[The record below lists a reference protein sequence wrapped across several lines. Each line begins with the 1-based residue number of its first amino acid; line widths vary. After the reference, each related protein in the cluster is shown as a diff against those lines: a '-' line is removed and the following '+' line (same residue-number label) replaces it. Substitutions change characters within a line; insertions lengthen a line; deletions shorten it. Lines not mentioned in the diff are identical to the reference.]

1 MAKRRFTMTTVEV
14 LERWD
19 NFGKDLE
26 MGSSDEMSDDNQLK
40 FPEEFDE
47 LDDPDESIME
57 GSDDKF
63 SDLGEVEEDEH
74 DGTYFVHPRTSS
86 PGSSEVYTSPL
97 STPSPSTTP
106 TSPSTSR
113 LVTTHQNTDNCTSW
127 SSSLSPVTIKP
138 FTSSVGPTVPIS
150 ASPVDVFQLFF
161 SADLMEN
168 IVRESNRY
176 ANQVMGDE
184 KFQEWKAV
192 NVDELRA
199 FLGFLILMA
208 IIHLPSIDDYW
219 NRDPL
224 MHYSPIA
231 DRISRDRFRELSH

>member
-19 NFGKDLE
+19 NFGKDLK
-26 MGSSDEMSDDNQLK
+26 MGSSDKMSDDDQLK

-74 DGTYFVHPRTSS
+74 DGAYFVHPRTSS

-106 TSPSTSR
+106 TSPSSTSR
-113 LVTTHQNTDNCTSW
+113 LVTTHQNTDNSTSW

-138 FTSSVGPTVPIS
+138 FTSSVGPTVPSS

-161 SADLMEN
+161 S
-168 IVRESNRY
+168 
-176 ANQVMGDE
+176 QT
-184 KFQEWKAV
+184 
-192 NVDELRA
+192 
-199 FLGFLILMA
+199 
-208 IIHLPSIDDYW
+208 
-219 NRDPL
+219 
-224 MHYSPIA
+224 
-231 DRISRDRFRELSH
+231 